1 MNMADYPIAQQ
12 KDLAATSP
20 ANEQLPAF
28 YMEDFSIMGFRVD
41 DCPRAIQLL
50 EQNGFGLTRCHDMVA
65 VKIDGSGRV
74 REVVKLLRAR
84 GLACEMA
91 DLAEGIYQG

>member
-1 MNMADYPIAQQ
+1 MADYPIVQH
-12 KDLAATSP
+12 KDPEATSP
-20 ANEQLPAF
+20 TIGQLPAF

-41 DCPRAIQLL
+41 DCPRAIQVL
-50 EQNGFGLTRCHDMVA
+50 EQNGFGLTRSHGRVT

-74 REVVKLLRAR
+74 REVVKLLQGC